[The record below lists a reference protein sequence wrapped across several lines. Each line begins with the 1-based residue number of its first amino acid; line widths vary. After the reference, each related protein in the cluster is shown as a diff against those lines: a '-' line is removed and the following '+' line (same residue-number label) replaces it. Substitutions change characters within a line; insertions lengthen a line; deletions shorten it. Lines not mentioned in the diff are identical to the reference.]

1 MFWIILGIG
10 LILMGFGLWGC
21 YNEYNGRVSEGQ
33 KRRLRFDFACDAG
46 YLFWVPAVIL
56 MLMCFLAWPLIYLSF
71 VGDLAKLEAFY
82 DASAQNYAYAVDETA
97 AYLSLDDLIEGGVF
111 VEGSIEKFKLAD
123 SVSQRIAEYR
133 DRTSDYNQQLTTIRK
148 FDSHWMISAFVPTP
162 SEHLKLIV
170 LK

>member
-1 MFWIILGIG
+1 MFWIVLGIG
-10 LILMGFGLWGC
+10 LLLMVWGLWLC
-21 YNEYNGRVSEGQ
+21 YIECNSRIEG
-33 KRRLRFDFACDAG
+33 KRKFKFDFDCGGGA
-46 YLFWVPAVIL
+46 LFWIPAVL
-56 MLMCFLAWPLIYLSF
+56 LALMCLVVWPVVYLGNVSNI
-71 VGDLAKLEAFY
+71 AKLEAFY

-97 AYLSLDDLIEGGVF
+97 AYLSLDALIEGGVL

-133 DRTSDYNQQLTTIRK
+133 DQAYEYNQTLAGLRK
-148 FDSHWMISAFVPTP
+148 FDDLWLTTAFVPTP